1 VSRDEHDERDFGS
14 ILAEFEQG
22 SVAAGQAR
30 DPAPGEKVSGTVLS
44 LGEEAV
50 FVDVGAKS
58 DAIVARAELSD
69 DEGNLAV
76 DVGDRVEG
84 LISGYDESSGCLVLR
99 VRPGA
104 GSALGAGGNEL
115 AVEEIVQAHR
125 HRIPVEG
132 TVRQVVKGGVEVEVS
147 GLRAFCPVSQLTDSY
162 VENPEAFVGR
172 RLEFRVR
179 SVSSSARGRGPDI
192 VLSRRDLLE
201 EEARRRRQEVLESLA
216 PGNVVRGTVASVA
229 PYGAFVD
236 LGGGVQGL
244 LHVSEMAY
252 ERIADPKELVNEG
265 DVLEVEVLTI
275 QTREEQQ
282 DPRISL
288 SRKVL
293 LQDPWE
299 AATDRF
305 PTGSTVTGRVMRL
318 EPFGAFVRVAPGLEG
333 LVHVSEMAGDR
344 RIAHPREV
352 VELGQ
357 DVTVKVLS
365 VDLVKRRISLSLTA
379 VERAEESR
387 SVAEYEARNEG
398 QERFGSLADAFRKLE
413 E

>member
-1 VSRDEHDERDFGS
+1 
-14 ILAEFEQG
+14 
-22 SVAAGQAR
+22 
-30 DPAPGEKVSGTVLS
+30 
-44 LGEEAV
+44 
-50 FVDVGAKS
+50 
-58 DAIVARAELSD
+58 
-69 DEGNLAV
+69 
-76 DVGDRVEG
+76 
-84 LISGYDESSGCLVLR
+84 
-99 VRPGA
+99 
-104 GSALGAGGNEL
+104 
-115 AVEEIVQAHR
+115 
-125 HRIPVEG
+125 
-132 TVRQVVKGGVEVEVS
+132 
-147 GLRAFCPVSQLTDSY
+147 
-162 VENPEAFVGR
+162 
-172 RLEFRVR
+172 VR

-318 EPFGAFVRVAPGLEG
+318 EPFGAFVRIAPGLEG

-387 SVAEYEARNEG
+387 SVAEYEARNESPE
-398 QERFGSLADAFRKLE
+398 QFGSLADAFRKLE